1 VKSTAKVGTRMISLF
16 VVALISVSTSVS
28 ASTSTTPSKSFKN
41 CRDLKKFYPSGV
53 ALNKI
58 SIGSMIIKV
67 RPRVYKA
74 NIRLDIDKDGIAC
87 ENEAQQRVLSST
99 TTSTAPSAPAA
110 PSGLAFTIKTPFD
123 DTGTISWLD
132 NSNNEDY
139 FYISNIDPAK
149 LGATPLSSLFG
160 QRMSNSTS
168 ASVWKF
174 VSGVTYCY
182 WVMASNS
189 FGNSAW
195 AGPVCSNPALTTTST
210 SLYVPP
216 TTQSVPPTTQ
226 YVPPTTRY
234 VSPTTPYVPSY
245 GGGSS
250 SSANW
255 LGCYFKG
262 QKMWGSVYITP
273 YSYLAD
279 FTVYQTSFSYLSD
292 LKVYNTPYSY
302 LASSCGVWYI
312 TPYSYLADFTIY
324 LSPYSYLADFS
335 IFSTSYSYLA
345 GR

>member
-1 VKSTAKVGTRMISLF
+1 MKSRVKVRTHVVSLF
-16 VVALISVSTSVS
+16 IVALVFVTTPVSAS
-28 ASTSTTPSKSFKN
+28 ASTSPSRLFKN
-41 CRDLKKFYPSGV
+41 CSDLKKTYPSGV
-53 ALNKI
+53 ALNRI
-58 SIGSMIIKV
+58 SIGNMIVDI
-67 RPRVYKA
+67 RPLVYKA

-87 ENEAQQRVLSST
+87 ENEAQQRVLTST
-99 TTSTAPSAPAA
+99 TTSTAPSAPTA

-132 NSNNEDY
+132 NSNNEEY
-139 FYISNIDPAK
+139 FYVSNIDPTK

-160 QRMSNSTS
+160 KRVSNSTS
-168 ASVWKF
+168 LSVWKF

-195 AGPVCSNPALTTTST
+195 AGPVCSNPALTTTAT
-210 SLYVPP
+210 TYIPP
-216 TTQSVPPTTQ
+216 ATTYIPPATT
-226 YVPPTTRY
+226 YIPP
-234 VSPTTPYVPSY
+234 Y

-250 SSANW
+250 SNSNW

-262 QKMWGSVYITP
+262 QKMWGSVYISP

-279 FTVYQTSFSYLSD
+279 FKVYQTSYSYLSD

-302 LASSCGVWYI
+302 LASSCGIWYI

-324 LSPYSYLADFS
+324 LTPYSYLADFS
-335 IFSTSYSYLA
+335 ISTTSYSYLA

>member
-1 VKSTAKVGTRMISLF
+1 MISLF

-53 ALNKI
+53 ALNQI

-168 ASVWKF
+168 VSVWNF

-210 SLYVPP
+210 
-216 TTQSVPPTTQ
+216 TQYVPPTTQ
-226 YVPPTTRY
+226 YVP
-234 VSPTTPYVPSY
+234 SY
-245 GGGSS
+245 GGGST

-292 LKVYNTPYSY
+292 LKVYNTRYSY
-302 LASSCGVWYI
+302 LASSCGVWYV

-324 LSPYSYLADFS
+324 LTPYSYLADFS